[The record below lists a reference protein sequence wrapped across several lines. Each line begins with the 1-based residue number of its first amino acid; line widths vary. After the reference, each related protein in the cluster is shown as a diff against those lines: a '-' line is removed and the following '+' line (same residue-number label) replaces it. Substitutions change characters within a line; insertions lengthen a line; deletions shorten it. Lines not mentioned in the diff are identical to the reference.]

1 MIELKPVDI
10 AVEENVLL
18 KLSRV
23 AWIDWKK
30 LKLKLKL
37 KLRMDQGLRLGET
50 AKMKVILTI
59 HQLERK
65 KLDLVKMKLN
75 WNSSSI

>member
-1 MIELKPVDI
+1 LIELKPVNI
-10 AVEENVLL
+10 VAEENVLL

-30 LKLKLKL
+30 LKLKLKS

-75 WNSSSI
+75 WNSSSN